1 MFNKKVFSVI
11 ACLVIGVMS
20 VPKMAF
26 AVTTADLL
34 AQIQALQVQITKLQE
49 QLAATSGIPAKCVGI
64 TFTRELSL
72 SSVGADVVCLQVL
85 LNQNAATRVAVSGP
99 GSLGLETQKFGALT
113 KAAVIKFQN
122 KYASEILTP
131 DGLSNGSGIV
141 SAKTRAKLNAI
152 LAALKKDSGDDT
164 VDNNGPE
171 GDLSVSL
178 NSSPATGVK
187 VYEGSSKVSVLGIKA
202 VAADSDIQIQRVKLQ
217 FENVKPYNYLT
228 KVYLYEG
235 SSLLASSE
243 LSSSTMTKSG
253 SDYTIMLDGFT
264 DKITKGSSKIFT
276 VKVDGKDSISASLP
290 QDIKITVPD
299 EGVRGTDGAGLSKLS
314 PSDPISRTCK
324 VYEKGSTS
332 DNASLVVSKSS
343 DTPAARNISAG
354 SDGEAGRVELLIF
367 NVKAVN
373 GSVDVNEINNVVFGA
388 ASGKKAIYPE
398 TAYLFD
404 SNDEEIASA
413 EVGSDHKADFMDLS
427 IHIGSGIKE
436 IYTIKADYV
445 DVLDSYASVVTV
457 NSGSNIDA
465 DNSDGDSLSSSEK
478 TGSAAS
484 YAVTFYGDMPDFSMT
499 NVTATKTPKTDTEPS
514 ILDATFT
521 VRISALNK
529 DIYIPKTAAF
539 LVKRVKD
546 NTTST
551 ATTADVESSYGKP
564 ANADE
569 SGNYYKIGSDSSAT
583 FTVNSNLNTEG
594 WGKTTN
600 YYDLRIVQIE
610 WASYVDAKLVKSTS
624 GDLTDTFKSK
634 KVLMP

>member
-1 MFNKKVFSVI
+1 MFNKKAFSVI
-11 ACLVIGVMS
+11 ACLIIGVML
-20 VPKMAF
+20 VPRMAF

-34 AQIQALQVQITKLQE
+34 AQIQALQVQITKLQG
-49 QLAATSGIPAKCVGI
+49 QLSAQTGVPAKCAGI
-64 TFTRELSL
+64 TFARELNL
-72 SSVGADVVCLQVL
+72 GIVGSDVVCLQVL
-85 LNQNAATRVAVSGP
+85 LNQNTATRVAVSGP
-99 GSLGLETQKFGALT
+99 GSVGFETQKFGKLT

-131 DGLSNGSGIV
+131 DGLSSGSGIV

-202 VAADSDIQIQRVKLQ
+202 VAADSDIQILRVKLQ

-235 SSLLASSE
+235 SSLLASSD

-276 VKVDGKDSISASLP
+276 VKVDGKDSISANLP

-343 DTPAARNISAG
+343 DTPEARNISAG

-373 GSVDVNEINNVVFGA
+373 GSVDVNEINNVVFSA

-404 SNDEEIASA
+404 GNDEEIASA
-413 EVGSDHKADFMDLS
+413 EVGSDHKADFTDLS

-521 VRISALNK
+521 VKISALNK

-546 NTTST
+546 NNTST

-583 FTVNSNLNTEG
+583 FTVNSNFNTEG

-600 YYDLRIVQIE
+600 YYDLRIVKIE
-610 WASYVDAKLVKSTS
+610 WFSYVDNKLVKSTS